1 MKNQFNIPVVLFI
14 FKRSDTVLRIIN
26 VLSKIQP
33 QKIYLLSD
41 EGRNEDEKK
50 IVADTRT
57 NVENSINWECEII
70 KNYALENRG
79 VYKNIG
85 EGAKWVFEREKKSYI
100 FRR

>member
-41 EGRNEDEKK
+41 EGRNEVKK
-50 IVADTRT
+50 
-57 NVENSINWECEII
+57 
-70 KNYALENRG
+70 KL
-79 VYKNIG
+79 
-85 EGAKWVFEREKKSYI
+85 
-100 FRR
+100 

>member
-1 MKNQFNIPVVLFI
+1 MFI

-50 IVADTRT
+50 IVANTRT
-57 NVENSINWECEII
+57 NVENSINWECEINKKLRI
-70 KNYALENRG
+70 KKIEECIKILEKETNG
-79 VYKNIG
+79 
-85 EGAKWVFEREKKSYI
+85 F
-100 FRR
+100 